1 MRDLIIRLRRMLRR
15 TSLGMDDDVIRT
27 ICIFVASACIY
38 IAIGLAIKGGI
49 DTWQM
54 ERNAKFNKALRIE
67 SDEAYKYA
75 ADTSAGYAY
84 GYGQMEALN
93 PVTVAEIGG
102 AYISLSR
109 VKEHYTMHTRT
120 YTTTDSNGHKE
131 EHTEVYWTW
140 DAVEDEFWHSD
151 AVRFKGVEISFDDI
165 SGIGQDYID
174 TIRIDTD
181 DRYVFR
187 GAGKTLEGTVFG
199 SLTGGTV
206 KEAIFHEN
214 RDIESAADSDT
225 GVDFGALFAILWV
238 LLPACVALA
247 AFIGER

>member
-1 MRDLIIRLRRMLRR
+1 MKDLIIRLRRMLRR
-15 TSLGMDDDVIRT
+15 TSLEMDEDGIKT
-27 ICIFVASACIY
+27 ICILVISVCAY

-75 ADTSAGYAY
+75 ADTNAGNAY

-120 YTTTDSNGHKE
+120 YTTTDGKGHTQV
-131 EHTEVYWTW
+131 HTEVYWSW
-140 DAVEDEFWHSD
+140 DEVERRSWHSD
-151 AVRFKGVEISFDDI
+151 TVRFKGIEIRFDEI
-165 SGIGQDYID
+165 SGIGQHYIS
-174 TIRIDTD
+174 TIRIDSD

-187 GAGKTLEGTVFG
+187 GAGGTLEGTVFG
-199 SLTGGTV
+199 NMTGGTV
-206 KEAIFHEN
+206 KDAVFHEGA
-214 RDIESAADSDT
+214 DIESAAKADVST
-225 GVDFGALFAILWV
+225 DFGIVFAIIWIV
-238 LLPACVALA
+238 IPIVALIA
-247 AFIGER
+247 VTAG

>member
-1 MRDLIIRLRRMLRR
+1 MKDLIIRLRRMLRR

-27 ICIFVASACIY
+27 ICIVVVSACIY

-75 ADTSAGYAY
+75 ADTSAGNAY

-109 VKEHYTMHTRT
+109 VKEHYTCHTRT
-120 YTTTDSNGHKE
+120 YTTTDGKGHTQV
-131 EHTEVYWTW
+131 HTEVYWTW

-151 AVRFKGVEISFDDI
+151 AVRFKGIEIRFDDI
-165 SGIGQDYID
+165 SGIGQNYID

-199 SLTGGTV
+199 NMTGGTV
-206 KEAIFHEN
+206 KDAVFHEGA
-214 RDIESAADSDT
+214 DIESAAKADVST
-225 GVDFGALFAILWV
+225 DFGIVFIIIWIV
-238 LLPACVALA
+238 IPIVALIA
-247 AFIGER
+247 VMAG

>member
-1 MRDLIIRLRRMLRR
+1 MKDLIIRLRRMLRK
-15 TSLGMDDDVIRT
+15 TSLEMDEDEIRT
-27 ICIFVASACIY
+27 ICIFVVSACIY

-75 ADTSAGYAY
+75 ADTSAGNAY
-84 GYGQMEALN
+84 GYGQMEALD

-120 YTTTDSNGHKE
+120 YTTTDSKGHE
-131 EHTEVYWTW
+131 EKHTEVYWTW
-140 DAVEDEFWHSD
+140 DEVERRSWHSD
-151 AVRFKGVEISFDDI
+151 TVRFKGIEIRFDEI
-165 SGIGQDYID
+165 SGIGQHYIS
-174 TIRIDTD
+174 TIRIDSD

-187 GAGKTLEGTVFG
+187 GAGGTLEGTVFG
-199 SLTGGTV
+199 NMTGGTV
-206 KEAIFHEN
+206 KDAVFHEGA
-214 RDIESAADSDT
+214 DIESAAKVDVST
-225 GVDFGALFAILWV
+225 DFGIVFAIIWIV
-238 LLPACVALA
+238 IPIVALIA
-247 AFIGER
+247 VIAG

>member
-27 ICIFVASACIY
+27 ICIFVVSACIY

-75 ADTSAGYAY
+75 ADTSAGNAY

-120 YTTTDSNGHKE
+120 YTTTDSKGHKE

-140 DAVEDEFWHSD
+140 DTVEDEFWHSD
-151 AVRFKGVEISFDDI
+151 VVRFKGIEIRFDDI
-165 SGIGQDYID
+165 SGIGQDYIG

-187 GAGKTLEGTVFG
+187 GAEKTLEGTVFG
-199 SLTGGTV
+199 NMTGGTV
-206 KEAIFHEN
+206 KDAVFHEGA
-214 RDIESAADSDT
+214 DIESAAKADVST
-225 GVDFGALFAILWV
+225 DFGIVFAIIWIV
-238 LLPACVALA
+238 IPIVALIA
-247 AFIGER
+247 VMAG